1 MSTNNPR
8 PSKAQRNAS
17 AREKA
22 AQLRANEEA
31 AKKRKSMLVKLGV
44 LAAVVLVIAL
54 VVTLIVRNN
63 NSKIADAGAT
73 PQGATAAGGI
83 VVTGSDSVAT
93 KTTDQV
99 DITKLEQPDSVPE
112 TADPRNLT
120 VGKKSEPINI
130 TMYVD
135 VNCVHCAD
143 FEATYGDQIND
154 WLASGDVNIEYRNV
168 GYLDGGSPTNYS
180 SRGANALA
188 CVADVSPTAYMKF
201 VKALWGHYPEGEMKN
216 SELAQMAIDNGADPS
231 VKDCIESDK
240 FRPFVKYTTAAGQYD
255 GVKGTP
261 SIFIQGKEFQLGTDD
276 FPTEVNAAIKAN
288 K

>member
-8 PSKAQRNAS
+8 PTKAQRNAS

-22 AQLRANEEA
+22 AQLRVTEEA
-31 AKKRKSMLVKLGV
+31 AKKRKSLIVKLGV
-44 LAAVVLVIAL
+44 LAAVILVIAL

-63 NSKIADAGAT
+63 NGKVADAGST

-83 VVTGSDSVAT
+83 VVTSSDTVAK
-93 KTTDQV
+93 KTTEEVKIDELKQ
-99 DITKLEQPDSVPE
+99 PE
-112 TADPRNLT
+112 TAPETPEPRDLT
-120 VGKKSEPINI
+120 VAKKGDPINI

-135 VNCVHCAD
+135 ANCVHCAD
-143 FEATYGDQIND
+143 FEATYGEQIDD

-216 SELAQMAIDNGADPS
+216 SELAQMAIDNGADES
-231 VKDCIESDK
+231 VKDCIDSDK
-240 FRPFVKYTTAAGQYD
+240 FRPFVKYATTAGQYD

-261 SIFIQGKEFQLGTDD
+261 SIFIQGKEFVLGTDD